1 MGIDMLQVVYGN
13 TKNKL
18 VADRLVTALQP
29 LSLEGTLYIGYP
41 VLASAEEPVSIDAL
55 LVSRQRGLVAFIF
68 ASGVAAGSDGDAWAR
83 LKNEQDRVYFALTT
97 HLSRHNLLRKGRK
110 LGFEPNIVTL
120 MPTTPKDATD
130 PGIYVTDDQG
140 LYKILSA
147 LPELPIEYEKPL
159 NAALQRVST
168 IRPPKKRIAIV
179 NSVSKGGI
187 LKQLEQEIANLDQ
200 WQKGAAIGSPEGPQR
215 IRGIAG
221 SGKTVVLALKAA
233 YLHVQNPDWT
243 IIVTFH
249 TRSLYQQFTDL
260 IRRFT
265 FEHISD
271 EPDWSKLRVMHSWGG
286 GDRDGVY
293 LEMATAV
300 GVTPRDFLYAKSQFG
315 QQNAFSGI
323 CRELLTVV
331 DQSEFEPSYDAVLV
345 DEAQDLPEA
354 FFQLVH
360 KFTKH
365 PKRIVWAYDELQNLS
380 DTTTPPPEELFGLD
394 TQGNPRIQLSNV
406 PGQPQQDII
415 LPVCYRNT
423 PWALTLAHALGFGI
437 YRDGGL
443 IQHFDEPGLWEE
455 IGYEVVSGTL
465 LPGNK
470 VTLKRKPEASP
481 AYFSEL
487 LNPNDAVTSMVFTE
501 EAEQAEWI
509 AASIEKNLHTDE
521 LEPDDILIVLPDALT
536 AKRQSARLMEALS
549 RRGIYSHLAG
559 VTGSRD
565 VIFDKRSVAMANI
578 FRSKGNE
585 APCVYVVNAQTCFG
599 GYELIKLRNTLFTA
613 ITRSRAWVTLCGYGP
628 NMKAL
633 AAEIEAVRRRNFTL
647 EFEIPTGSQVEKL
660 RMIHRE
666 RTAAERARAEK
677 AQKGL
682 AEFLDA
688 VQRGDLP
695 VEGLPPH
702 LRTELAKLMGSLAA
716 DPNDF

>member
-1 MGIDMLQVVYGN
+1 MLQVVYGH

-18 VADRLVTALQP
+18 VADRLVAALQP
-29 LSLEGTLYIGYP
+29 LDLEGTLYIGYP
-41 VLASAEEPVSIDAL
+41 VLASADEPVSIDAL
-55 LVSRQRGLVAFIF
+55 LVARQRGLVAFIF
-68 ASGVAAGSDGDAWAR
+68 ATAVPPVSDSTTWT
-83 LKNEQDRVYFALTT
+83 KFSNEQDRVYFALTT
-97 HLSRHNLLRKGRK
+97 HLSKHDLLRRGRR
-110 LGFEPNIVTL
+110 LGFESNVVTL
-120 MPTTPKDATD
+120 VPTVAGSHSNGILVTD
-130 PGIYVTDDQG
+130 PQGIANVLADFPP
-140 LYKILSA
+140 
-147 LPELPIEYEKPL
+147 LPPEYEKPL

-168 IRPPKKRIAIV
+168 LRPPKKRSAV
-179 NSVSKGGI
+179 ANSVSKGGVLRHI
-187 LKQLEQEIANLDQ
+187 EQEIANLDQ

-243 IIVTFH
+243 IVVTFH
-249 TRSLYQQFTDL
+249 TRSLYQQFIDL

-271 EPDWSKLRVMHSWGG
+271 EPDWSKLRVMHSWGA

-293 LEMATAV
+293 LEIATAA

-315 QQNAFSGI
+315 QQEAFSGI

-331 DQSEFEPSYDAVLV
+331 DQSDIAPRYDAVLV

-354 FFQLVH
+354 FFRLVH
-360 KFTKH
+360 RFTKH

-380 DTTTPPPEELFGLD
+380 ETTTPPPEELFGCD

-465 LPGNK
+465 APGARVK
-470 VTLKRKPEASP
+470 LRRKPEASP
-481 AYFSEL
+481 DYFAEL
-487 LNPNDAVTSMVFTE
+487 LNPNDAVTSMVFRDD
-501 EAEQAEWI
+501 AEQAEWI
-509 AASIEKNLHTDE
+509 ARSVENNLQKDE
-521 LEPDDILIVLPDALT
+521 LEPDDILIILPNALT
-536 AKRQSARLMEALS
+536 ARRQSVGLMEALS
-549 RRGIYSHLAG
+549 RRRISSHLAG

-585 APCVYVVNAQTCFG
+585 APCVYVVNSQTCFA

-613 ITRSRAWVTLCGYGP
+613 VTRSRAWVTLCGCGS

-633 AAEIEAVRRRNFTL
+633 AAEIDAVRQRNFTL
-647 EFEIPTGSQVEKL
+647 EFEIPTGPKLEKM

-677 AQKGL
+677 GQKGL
-682 AEFLDA
+682 AEFLEA

-702 LRTELAKLMGSLAA
+702 LRTELAKLMGSLPS
-716 DPNDF
+716 DPNDL